1 MRGYYMRN
9 MTWLENENGSIDFE
23 YDDSDAVQR
32 T

>member
-9 MTWLENENGSIDFE
+9 MTWLENENASIDFE